1 MTSLALCGSQ
11 VCPAAKKEN
20 AEANKKNPEA
30 NKLALEGAEAA
41 KNQDWNKAVD
51 LLKKA
56 AAMDHKYTDELSA
69 VYQRRGYAAANEQR
83 YGDAINDYD
92 EALKLTPQE
101 APRIHEQRAAVE
113 MKIQDYDK
121 ALADYSELI
130 KLKPNEIKYITY
142 RAYIYELK
150 NDLQNSMADNEKIL
164 KADPNNQDAKAR
176 KQRLEQ
182 KIAERTPLTP
192 PPRTPTPSPAAKKSP
207 KKKRSRHL
215 APLRR
220 LRPGKLWLGQCSSF
234 FAFLI
239 CFRRCE
245 FSFPAVRRQ
254 RRQGHGDIAT
264 GDLRVGFHLRHAGK
278 IVANFFYQMSPKLL
292 VRHFAAAEL
301 QLNTHLV
308 AAVQEFF
315 GVPDFRHVI
324 VLVDVNAELDFLQ
337 FRAGWL
343 LIFRVFGNVV
353 SELSEIDNL
362 AHRRIR
368 RGRDFD
374 QILAESLSFTQGVG

>member
-1 MTSLALCGSQ
+1 MKRSFAFILMTSLALCGSQ
-11 VCPAAKKEN
+11 VCQAAKKECRS
-20 AEANKKNPEA
+20 EQKESRSEQTRPSR
-30 NKLALEGAEAA
+30 ALRP
-41 KNQDWNKAVD
+41 
-51 LLKKA
+51 LKIRIGTKRLTSLR
-56 AAMDHKYTDELSA
+56 KPPPWTTNIRDELSA

-192 PPRTPTPSPAAKKSP
+192 PPRTPTPSPHHQQA
-207 KKKRSRHL
+207 KRSPEKS
-215 APLRR
+215 A
-220 LRPGKLWLGQCSSF
+220 
-234 FAFLI
+234 
-239 CFRRCE
+239 
-245 FSFPAVRRQ
+245 
-254 RRQGHGDIAT
+254 
-264 GDLRVGFHLRHAGK
+264 
-278 IVANFFYQMSPKLL
+278 
-292 VRHFAAAEL
+292 
-301 QLNTHLV
+301 
-308 AAVQEFF
+308 
-315 GVPDFRHVI
+315 
-324 VLVDVNAELDFLQ
+324 LD
-337 FRAGWL
+337 
-343 LIFRVFGNVV
+343 
-353 SELSEIDNL
+353 
-362 AHRRIR
+362 
-368 RGRDFD
+368 
-374 QILAESLSFTQGVG
+374 T